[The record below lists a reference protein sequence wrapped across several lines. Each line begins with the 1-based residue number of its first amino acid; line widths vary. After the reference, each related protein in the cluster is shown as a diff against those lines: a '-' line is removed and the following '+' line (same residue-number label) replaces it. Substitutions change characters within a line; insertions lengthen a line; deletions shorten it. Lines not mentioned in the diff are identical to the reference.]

1 MATSFIYAVCFL
13 GTGECSALLKSTDF
27 ETPAQCIQA
36 KEAEITRYGGILD
49 NQVRVYGS
57 CFSSDTA
64 QKMVNGTFKLIP
76 PPRPLPK

>member
-13 GTGECSALLKSTDF
+13 GTGECSALLKSPDY
-27 ETPAQCIQA
+27 ETPTQCVQA
-36 KEAEITRYGGILD
+36 KEAEIKRYGGIVD

-57 CFSSDTA
+57 CFRSDTA
-64 QKMVNGTFKLIP
+64 QTMVDGSFKLIP